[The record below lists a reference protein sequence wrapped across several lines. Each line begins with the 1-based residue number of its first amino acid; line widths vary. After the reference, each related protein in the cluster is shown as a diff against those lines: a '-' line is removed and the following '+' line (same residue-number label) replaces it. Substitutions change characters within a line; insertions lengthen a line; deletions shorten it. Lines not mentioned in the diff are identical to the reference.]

1 MVLILQDF
9 LSLFCAIL
17 LLLILYVSFK
27 ICKAVRQREPV
38 AIDLHD
44 HELERRPEVIRNGQ
58 RRWRGE
64 SENHS
69 VRIRRNFATEHD
81 ERQGWYS
88 FLFVQF
94 ILNRNISFCWESLSV
109 DLSYCTTPEK
119 TPWTAMEF

>member
-1 MVLILQDF
+1 MVLILQEF

-17 LLLILYVSFK
+17 LLLILYVLFK

-44 HELERRPEVIRNGQ
+44 RELERRPEVIRNGQ

-81 ERQGWYS
+81 ERQG
-88 FLFVQF
+88 
-94 ILNRNISFCWESLSV
+94 
-109 DLSYCTTPEK
+109 
-119 TPWTAMEF
+119 